1 MSVQFS
7 AAVPEPDEHCFCYD
21 PLTSDVVTHGGQHP
35 VHLKC
40 LQTWA
45 KVSPTCPTCRQEIDT
60 SSILPYRERTI
71 LWIKREFLGIGTSHL
86 NDVLVFPGALWGGMA
101 SLAVTAT
108 PKTKGV
114 VALSLLAGTVAVAA
128 VMSTRINSLP
138 PSMRIPATMTMA
150 FLGSYMTATIISGSF

>member
-1 MSVQFS
+1 MSIQFS
-7 AAVPEPDEHCFCYD
+7 AAVPSPSEHCFCYD

-71 LWIKREFLGIGTSHL
+71 LWLKREFLDIALSHP
-86 NDVLVFPGALWGGMA
+86 DDIFVLPGSLWGGMA
-101 SLAVTAT
+101 SLAMTGA
-108 PKTKGV
+108 PETKGV
-114 VALSLLAGTVAVAA
+114 VGLSLLAGTVAVA
-128 VMSTRINSLP
+128 VMGTRINSLHS
-138 PSMRIPATMTMA
+138 SMRIPATMTMA
-150 FLGSYMTATIISGSF
+150 FLGSYMTATITSGSF